1 MLRSTER
8 ILTSHAGSLLRP
20 LEVMKFVKAK
30 DARQPYDDKAFA
42 GVLDEAVDDV
52 IREQARVGIDIVNDG
67 EFSRTSYC
75 YYVLDRLAGYE
86 MKQPGG
92 DIISSLDQVRSGNLT
107 PGTARA
113 RKRFGDFVDV
123 WSPIERTM
131 WMPAELQDG
140 SSLRPPTEVPV
151 CTSPIRYA
159 GMDELTQDLTRL
171 KSALAG
177 VNVEGAFVT
186 VASPSVA
193 AYVLSNN
200 AYYATEDEYLFAL
213 ADALNVE
220 YRAITNAGFDI
231 QIDSPELCHLYD
243 PEFEDEYLRWL
254 SVRIDAINQA
264 LEGIPEDKARLHVC
278 WGSGNGPHVNDV
290 PLRLIIDQVLRV
302 RTQGYSLEGANDRHA
317 HEVLMWDDVK
327 LPEGKILMP
336 GVVGHVSNII
346 EHPELVAWRIKL
358 YAERVGK
365 ENVIAGTDCGYSQG
379 WDLRRVHPQ
388 IQWAKLETLAE
399 GARLAS
405 HQLWGAQQDVLVSMT
420 R

>member
-20 LEVMKFVKAK
+20 VEVMKFVMAK
-30 DARQPYDDKAFA
+30 DARQPFDEKAFA
-42 GVLDEAVDDV
+42 GVLDKTVNDV
-52 IREQARVGIDIVNDG
+52 VREQARVGLDIVNDG
-67 EFSRTSYC
+67 EFSRTSFC
-75 YYVLDRLAGYE
+75 YYVRDRLDGYE

-113 RKRFGDFVDV
+113 RKKFGDFVKM
-123 WSPIERTM
+123 WAPIERTM
-131 WMPAELQDG
+131 WMPPALQDG
-140 SSLRPPTEVPV
+140 SSLRPPAEVPV
-151 CTSPIRYA
+151 CTGPIRYA
-159 GMDELTQDLTRL
+159 GMDELTRDLTRL

-177 VNVEGAFVT
+177 VNVDGAFVT

-200 AYYATEDEYLFAL
+200 AYYATEEEYLFAL
-213 ADALNVE
+213 ADALNLE
-220 YRAITNAGFDI
+220 YRAITDAGFDI

-243 PEFEDEYLRWL
+243 PEYRDEYLRWL
-254 SVRIDAINQA
+254 SVRVDSINQA
-264 LEGIPEDKARLHVC
+264 LKGIPEDKARLHIC

-302 RTQGYSLEGANDRHA
+302 KTQGYSLEGANDRHA

-346 EHPELVAWRIKL
+346 EHPELVAWRIRL

-365 ENVIAGTDCGYSQG
+365 ENVVASTDCGYSQN
-379 WDLRRVHPQ
+379 WDVRRAHPQ
-388 IQWAKLETLAE
+388 IQWAKLEALAE

-405 HQLWGAQQDVLVSMT
+405 RQLWGARESALV
-420 R
+420 